1 MAANC
6 RLATDQR
13 NPVMPAMRMSILN
26 VTEDVTPLKFRG
38 WLRKEAIDIQ
48 KTAKSETDIIMIRLF
63 MTERLRFALT
73 QSNLDKLLK
82 AVVDKHSN
90 IYRVELHVGVNVLT
104 AKQMTEAADEANA
117 DLRKMV
123 DEIQSGPKTPPT
135 FH

>member
-1 MAANC
+1 
-6 RLATDQR
+6 
-13 NPVMPAMRMSILN
+13 MPAMRMSILN

-38 WLRKEAIDIQ
+38 WLRNEAIDIQ
-48 KTAKSETDIIMIRLF
+48 STAKSETDIITIRLF

-82 AVVDKHSN
+82 AVVDKHPN

-104 AKQMTEAADEANA
+104 TKQMTEAADEANA

-123 DEIQSGPKTPPT
+123 DEIQSGPKTPPK